1 MPSSEVTYMEDVI
14 FVNESYM
21 NEYVS
26 DDMFNDESYIGDLDM
41 YEEMYVAETQ
51 SFIEK
56 MADFIKRLF
65 KQLSAKIKHYVNK
78 RKLDKINRMLND
90 PETVERLKK
99 QQTKKWNHDTFMDM
113 IRACEELVDYT
124 WKTQTWMFNGGRVN
138 VDNIN
143 EAREIYLRRINA
155 KWFTIKDTD
164 EKWSKY
170 DAYTAILEEYKLLAE
185 LDNDNIAKL
194 LQLKDSELHKLLTG
208 EENPKYFNPEVGT
221 FYQIAEITAKGL
233 AMVLSAPHFNEEIK
247 TYNASE
253 YTKYLA

>member
-1 MPSSEVTYMEDVI
+1 MPSSEVSNMEDVI
-14 FVNESYM
+14 YVNESYM

-78 RKLDKINRMLND
+78 RKLDKINGMLND
-90 PETVERLKK
+90 PESVERLKK
-99 QQTKKWNHDTFMDM
+99 QQTKKWDHNTFMDM

-124 WKTQTWMFNGGRVN
+124 WKTQTWIFNGGRVS

-155 KWFTIKDTD
+155 KWNTIKDTD

-170 DAYTAILEEYKLLAE
+170 DAYTSILEEYKLLAE
-185 LDNDNIAKL
+185 LDNDNIAKV
-194 LQLKDSELHKLLTG
+194 LQLSDSEMHKLLTG
-208 EENPKYFNPEVGT
+208 EETDKCTDNVVSV
-221 FYQIAEITAKGL
+221 FYNIAEIAAKGL
-233 AMVLSAPHFNEEIK
+233 AMVLGAPHFNEEIK

>member
-1 MPSSEVTYMEDVI
+1 MEDVI

-26 DDMFNDESYIGDLDM
+26 DDMFNDEAYIGDLDM
-41 YEEMYVAETQ
+41 YEEMYVAEAQ

-56 MADFIKRLF
+56 AADFIKRLF
-65 KQLSAKIKHYVNK
+65 KTLSAKIKHYANK

-90 PETVERLKK
+90 PESVERLKK
-99 QQTKKWNHDTFMDM
+99 QQTKRWDHATFMDM

-124 WKTQTWMFNGGRVN
+124 WKTQTWVFNGGRIN
-138 VDNIN
+138 VDNVN
-143 EAREIYLRRINA
+143 EAREIYLRRINS
-155 KWFTIKDTD
+155 KWGTIKNTD

-194 LQLKDSELHKLLTG
+194 LQLNDGELHKLLTG
-208 EENPKYFNPEVGT
+208 EENPKYVDTTVGT
-221 FYQIAEITAKGL
+221 FHEIATIAAKGL
-233 AMVLSAPHFNEEIK
+233 AMVLGAPHFNEEIK